1 MKMKQKLINFFSGR
15 NGADTISKTVL
26 WVAVLSVVVSWLTAG
41 VANGIISAIF
51 WLLAL
56 VMIIYSYWRILS
68 RNIYKRRAENDRF
81 LAATEGIRSR
91 FRGLKILMTQST
103 EYKFFKCPSCG
114 TVLRVPR
121 GKGKVQITCKK
132 CGDRFSGKT

>member
-1 MKMKQKLINFFSGR
+1 MKQKLINFFSGR

-26 WVAVLSVVVSWLTAG
+26 WVAVLSVVVSWLNAG

-68 RNIYKRRAENDRF
+68 RNIYKRKAENDRF

-91 FRGLKILMTQST
+91 FRGLKIRMTQSK